1 MRLQCVAGNSNGQRR
16 ETWQAS
22 ANGEG
27 TDARGREQPYERDPD
42 RGTCMISHCLPIEV
56 QVK

>member
-1 MRLQCVAGNSNGQRR
+1 MVNAEKPGKQVLMVRA
-16 ETWQAS
+16 
-22 ANGEG
+22 

-56 QVK
+56 